1 MIPKIAPLTIIG
13 ADRDSVF
20 IGPVTLTPSVSG
32 YPTGVIVQDGVNI
45 GSISVSSV
53 TLENTAILAW
63 YISRTH
69 LLIVTLEPPKM
80 SRLHWTMVSRCD
92 PELRFRR
99 HGPQWLDGRD
109 HEFCRW
115 PQSAGYA
122 VELCFSRSGQAT
134 LLTGSDGFE
143 YSNLQFEGVGVALGF
158 EYGSTGTVTNCQI
171 GESSLQTWR
180 IVADSGSKV
189 TMAHVNVAPS
199 PGAISL
205 DDANTSLTG
214 THLHLG
220 GGSYATVYV
229 ATGASIT
236 LRDCDI

>member
-1 MIPKIAPLTIIG
+1 MDNGPDVVIQNC
-13 ADRDSVF
+13 VF
-20 IGPVTLTPSVSG
+20 EGTDPNGSMDGITSFVGGHNPRVTLSNCV
-32 YPTGVIVQDGVNI
+32 
-45 GSISVSSV
+45 
-53 TLENTAILAW
+53 
-63 YISRTH
+63 
-69 LLIVTLEPPKM
+69 
-80 SRLHWTMVSRCD
+80 
-92 PELRFRR
+92 FRA
-99 HGPQWLDGRD
+99 L
-109 HEFCRW
+109 
-115 PQSAGYA
+115 
-122 VELCFSRSGQAT
+122 GQAT